1 LFGQH
6 KSKGGVVAEAVA
18 ARANSDRVA
27 ITALVN
33 RSTELLRSTAA
44 PAVLFGSPL
53 TTNAILQSRPVQPPP
68 MWGSSA
74 ASAAEAGAPEADTQA
89 EGEREEALRQLLE
102 ATLIEWVRAQ
112 QHQQQQQQ
120 QRQQRLHATASTT
133 TGDAATVVPATAPPN
148 HLEPPHLPT
157 VASVEAAV
165 RAICV
170 APEDVAASQGAVR
183 MLAGHAD
190 APWGNLET
198 LVARCLLRVA
208 ST

>member
-6 KSKGGVVAEAVA
+6 KSKGGVVAEAIA

-33 RSTELLRSTAA
+33 RSTELLRSTTA
-44 PAVLFGSPL
+44 PAVLFGGPL

-74 ASAAEAGAPEADTQA
+74 AGAAEAGAPEADTQA
-89 EGEREEALRQLLE
+89 EGEREEALRQQLE
-102 ATLIEWVRAQ
+102 AALIEWVRAQ
-112 QHQQQQQQ
+112 QQQQQQ
-120 QRQQRLHATASTT
+120 QRQQRLHAAASAT

-157 VASVEAAV
+157 VASLEAAV

-208 ST
+208 SP

>member
-1 LFGQH
+1 
-6 KSKGGVVAEAVA
+6 
-18 ARANSDRVA
+18 VA

-33 RSTELLRSTAA
+33 RSTELLRSTTA
-44 PAVLFGSPL
+44 PAVLFGGPL

-74 ASAAEAGAPEADTQA
+74 AGAAEAGAPEADTQA
-89 EGEREEALRQLLE
+89 EGEREEALRQQLE

-112 QHQQQQQQ
+112 QQQQQ
-120 QRQQRLHATASTT
+120 QRQQRSHAAASTT
-133 TGDAATVVPATAPPN
+133 TGDAATVPATAPPN
-148 HLEPPHLPT
+148 HLEPLHVPT

-208 ST
+208 SP

>member
-6 KSKGGVVAEAVA
+6 KSKGGIVAEAIA
-18 ARANSDRVA
+18 ARATSDRVA

-33 RSTELLRSTAA
+33 RSTELLRSTTA
-44 PAVLFGSPL
+44 PAVLFGGPL
-53 TTNAILQSRPVQPPP
+53 TTDAILQSRPVQPPP

-74 ASAAEAGAPEADTQA
+74 AGAAEAGAPEADTQA
-89 EGEREEALRQLLE
+89 EGEREEALRQQLE

-112 QHQQQQQQ
+112 QQQQ
-120 QRQQRLHATASTT
+120 QRQQRLHAAASIT

-157 VASVEAAV
+157 VASVEVAV

-198 LVARCLLRVA
+198 LVARCLLRLA
-208 ST
+208 PP